1 MNSRIS
7 TAGIHNQAIARMLS
21 RQSDLAFTQNQM
33 ATGKRVNTPSDD
45 PVAATQIMDMQ
56 RQKQQIAQY
65 VQNGDAANARLSTTE
80 QAFADLSNSLNR
92 IRELTLQ
99 AGSPAMD
106 SAARKAIVSELTTRT
121 QEVQDIANRRDANG
135 EYLFSGLSTQTQPF
149 ARGANGVDYSGDQ
162 GTRVL
167 QIGPDQQIA
176 DGFSGEQ
183 VFRSITQGNGTFVVS
198 QGVHVGAS
206 SIDTGQVTNAGAWV
220 PGNYSLEF
228 TAADTWQVLDANSN
242 VVTSGPYVSGAAI
255 AFNGVQVAVSGT
267 PETGDTYSISAAG
280 KEDIFTTLDSL
291 TSSLSAA
298 VDNPVG
304 RADLT
309 SSLAKALVQL
319 DQGLTNAQNLRA
331 ETGTRLSALDSAAT
345 VRQQLADELTG
356 SVGKLQD
363 LDYAEATGRM
373 NQQMLGLQAAQAA
386 YGRIAQLSLFS
397 YL

>member
-1 MNSRIS
+1 
-7 TAGIHNQAIARMLS
+7 
-21 RQSDLAFTQNQM
+21 
-33 ATGKRVNTPSDD
+33 
-45 PVAATQIMDMQ
+45 
-56 RQKQQIAQY
+56 
-65 VQNGDAANARLSTTE
+65 
-80 QAFADLSNSLNR
+80 
-92 IRELTLQ
+92 
-99 AGSPAMD
+99 
-106 SAARKAIVSELTTRT
+106 
-121 QEVQDIANRRDANG
+121 
-135 EYLFSGLSTQTQPF
+135 
-149 ARGANGVDYSGDQ
+149 
-162 GTRVL
+162 
-167 QIGPDQQIA
+167 
-176 DGFSGEQ
+176 
-183 VFRSITQGNGTFVVS
+183 
-198 QGVHVGAS
+198 
-206 SIDTGQVTNAGAWV
+206 V

-242 VVTSGPYVSGAAI
+242 VVTSGPYVSGAAL

-319 DQGLTNAQNLRA
+319 DQGLSNAQNLRA

-386 YGRIAQLSLFS
+386 YGRIAQLSLFT